1 MDIHIGIDVGGT
13 FTDLALNIPGE
24 DRQLLHKLP
33 STPDEPARAIIDG
46 IAAILAEHGLDAGNV
61 VRLSHGTTVG
71 TNALIQRQTGRVAVV
86 TTKGFRDLLEI
97 GRQTRPKVY
106 DIHMDN
112 PAPLVPREL
121 RLEVAERMR
130 ADGTVHVPLDED
142 EVARIGRQLAQE
154 HVDCVVVG
162 SILLPALLSVIIP
175 SPFNVAKFPL
185 NAKSPSLKSIPTP
198 IASITPLPT

>member
-61 VRLSHGTTVG
+61 ERLSHGTTVG
-71 TNALIQRQTGRVAVV
+71 TNALIQRQTGTVAVV
-86 TTKGFRDLLEI
+86 TTEGFRDLLEI

-142 EVARIGRQLAQE
+142 EVARIGRHLAQE

-162 SILLPALLSVIIP
+162 FLHAYAYPAHEARAVEILRSVLPDEVHIVASASVYP
-175 SPFNVAKFPL
+175 DVPRV
-185 NAKSPSLKSIPTP
+185 
-198 IASITPLPT
+198 